1 MLERDASQ
9 YAKNGIE
16 MTQIRFYKVPRRHG
30 PAATYSAPS
39 FMKAAMRGLFT
50 LVAAAM
56 LPISSSAYTTG
67 RLAVHSRALTSP
79 RMDAGLHDYEFQL
92 AFAARVAR
100 EAGHLLVDPTT
111 PELATADA
119 LQCLKFELQHE
130 PAVSLDAKWT
140 WHVDEHII
148 SIALVDA
155 VHGPVVGAVCRPWTN
170 ELLCA
175 AVGGG
180 TFVQNGDS
188 APQAAPHVGM
198 ASKYANIIHV
208 PHDKCPELD
217 LALESIGEKM
227 PTNVT
232 QVKGCCCCEGLFE
245 VVSGRA
251 DAHLSPPEH
260 CYMGQ
265 QKTPLP
271 VLCAFEVLLSESGGV
286 MTDVFGNEIDLT
298 AVDSSHTKGVLASD
312 SSSHNYLLHAIRSPF
327 ERERLLLPRLADL
340 LKSDAV
346 GFKVE
351 HVGGEERIMQD
362 FQEPDSAWT
371 FGLGDQVD
379 RLEQLFGEQSDDSE
393 ESDEGYW
400 GIGSFGA

>member
-1 MLERDASQ
+1 M
-9 YAKNGIE
+9 
-16 MTQIRFYKVPRRHG
+16 
-30 PAATYSAPS
+30 
-39 FMKAAMRGLFT
+39 MRL
-50 LVAAAM
+50 LALAVAAAM
-56 LPISSSAYTTG
+56 LPAAPSAYTSG
-67 RLAVHSRALTSP
+67 RLAVRGRAPPSP
-79 RMDAGLHDYEFQL
+79 RMDAGMHDYEFPM

-130 PAVSLDAKWT
+130 PAVSLGGAKWVS
-140 WHVDEHII
+140 HVDEHII

-180 TFVQNGDS
+180 TFVQDGDS
-188 APQAAPHVGM
+188 PPRPAPHVGM

-208 PHDKCPELD
+208 PHDRCPELE
-217 LALESIGEKM
+217 LALEYLSEKM

-251 DAHLSPPEH
+251 DAHLSPPEY
-260 CYMGQ
+260 CYLGQ

-271 VLCAFEVLLSESGGV
+271 VCRRRGRARAAMHACGPHPRALHARAQSAWRSVMAHLACARLSLALPLPPQVLCAFEVLLSESGGV
-286 MTDVFGNEIDLT
+286 MTDVFGNEIDLK
-298 AVDSSHTKGVLASD
+298 APRSHTKGVLAAD
-312 SSSHNYLLHAIRSPF
+312 ASSHNYLLHAIRSPF
-327 ERERLLLPRLADL
+327 ERERLLLPRLAKAL
-340 LKSDAV
+340 RSDAI
-346 GFKVE
+346 GFRVE
-351 HVGGEERIMQD
+351 HVGGSERIMQD
-362 FQEPDSAWT
+362 FQEPSDAWT
-371 FGLGDQVD
+371 FGLELGG
-379 RLEQLFGEQSDDSE
+379 GEDFD
-393 ESDEGYW
+393 
-400 GIGSFGA
+400 A